1 MKIKQ
6 KIFLAALSLVIA
18 VLSVFSLSGCD
29 HFPADT
35 EQPPV
40 NEDQPTEDNTPIAAP
55 TEDNEPTEAPTDDDA
70 PEDNVDPDNQ
80 VDEDLIVALVD
91 YLKTL
96 SYDYELF
103 PHSTADK
110 IDDIKNGKQA
120 LHVAFDSSNT
130 YFVCA
135 YLDEISNADKFF
147 HDHADEYTWVKYEKA
162 EEIYEKYNDLSLVV
176 AFQINPS
183 LFVKDIMS
191 EDAAVPAMEH
201 FQPYEPQFNEGLNTK
216 AADTFDETFIY
227 LDSSDNDTVYH
238 CTSVYYDYTVNIPCI
253 CLDGQYYVYKYLYSV
268 LADGSRDNVN
278 VSYDFGEYY
287 DCLVSVMDTEKYTLN
302 ENGRTTV
309 YGLITIDDFADI
321 INK

>member
-1 MKIKQ
+1 MRSVMK
-6 KIFLAALSLVIA
+6 KIIAILLLSSLLLLSLT
-18 VLSVFSLSGCD
+18 GCL
-29 HFPADT
+29 A
-35 EQPPV
+35 
-40 NEDQPTEDNTPIAAP
+40 EDKNKETDAPTEKPTEAP
-55 TEDNEPTEAPTDDDA
+55 TEDNIPTEAPTDDDA

-135 YLDEISNADKFF
+135 YLDEISTADKFF

-201 FQPYEPQFNEGLNTK
+201 FQPYEPQFNEGVNTK

-227 LDSSDNDTVYH
+227 LNSSDKDTVYH
-238 CTSVYYDYTVNIPCI
+238 SISIYYDYTVNIPCI
-253 CLDGQYYVYKYLYSV
+253 CLDGQYYVYKDLYSV
-268 LADGSRDNVN
+268 FADGSRDNVN

-302 ENGRTTV
+302 ENGITTV

>member
-1 MKIKQ
+1 MRFVMK
-6 KIFLAALSLVIA
+6 KIIAILLLSSLLLLSLT
-18 VLSVFSLSGCD
+18 GCL
-29 HFPADT
+29 A
-35 EQPPV
+35 
-40 NEDQPTEDNTPIAAP
+40 EDKNKESDAPTDAPTEAPTEKP
-55 TEDNEPTEAPTDDDA
+55 TEDNESTEAPTDDDV
-70 PEDNVDPDNQ
+70 PKDNVDPDNQ

-227 LDSSDNDTVYH
+227 LNSSDKDTVYH
-238 CTSVYYDYTVNIPCI
+238 STSIYYDYTVNIPCI

-287 DCLVSVMDTEKYTLN
+287 DYLVSVMDTEKYTLN